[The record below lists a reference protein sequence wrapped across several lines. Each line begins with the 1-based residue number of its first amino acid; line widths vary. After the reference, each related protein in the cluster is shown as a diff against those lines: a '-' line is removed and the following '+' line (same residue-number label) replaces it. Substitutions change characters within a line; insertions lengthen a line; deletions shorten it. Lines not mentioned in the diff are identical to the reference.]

1 MLQKSRVLHPDL
13 QIHPDGTKNLD
24 VGGDVLATKLREY
37 GKAAG
42 QPDNRT
48 IARLPKQSPRC
59 LIAAQNSVSLHLP
72 F

>member
-1 MLQKSRVLHPDL
+1 LLQKSRVLHPDL
-13 QIHPDGTKNLD
+13 QIHPDGTINLD
-24 VGGDVLATKLREY
+24 VGGDVVARKLRKY

-42 QPDNRT
+42 QPDNRA

-59 LIAAQNSVSLHLP
+59 LNAAKASLRCTSR